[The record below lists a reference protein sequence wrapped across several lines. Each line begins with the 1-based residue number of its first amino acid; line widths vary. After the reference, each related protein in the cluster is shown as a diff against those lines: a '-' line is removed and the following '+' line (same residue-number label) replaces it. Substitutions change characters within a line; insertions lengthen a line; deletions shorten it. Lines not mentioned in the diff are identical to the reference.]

1 MSDVID
7 PPSGVS
13 HPQWIEGM
21 EVDELLNLLFKLL
34 IHTQYGPRYMNDNNV
49 LLNARIEQLSPR
61 KYVLMIVEH
70 SNMTVDEL
78 KSECNNA
85 KSEVARAYRS
95 DNIGTNCL
103 LSYIGLGVD
112 SQYDSNMGLKLKN
125 AIRTNNDGKFIVQ
138 EDNPTTYPPTPATSN
153 RFFLGETGGNPLG
166 PFDHLIEEYMLAS
179 SNRVR
184 FRPRLKRL
192 W

>member
-1 MSDVID
+1 MSDVIN
-7 PPSGVS
+7 PPTGVS

-34 IHTQYGPRYMNDNNV
+34 IHTQYGPRYMNDNNA
-49 LLNARIEQLSPR
+49 LLNARIEQLSPKDLR

-85 KSEVARAYRS
+85 TSEVARAYRS

-103 LSYIGLGVD
+103 LAYIGLGLD

-153 RFFLGETGGNPLG
+153 RFFFGR
-166 PFDHLIEEYMLAS
+166 
-179 SNRVR
+179 NRWQPTR
-184 FRPRLKRL
+184 AL
-192 W
+192 